1 MLIVIL
7 SDDVAGARRFADA
20 LDGGH
25 TVAEIAPSPEDLG
38 EVAPNAAFVLLP
50 TSPITLRLWT
60 AKLRRRFGGA
70 HLLVV
75 GIPRGE
81 ARELAHVIAAGAD
94 DFLVWP
100 REPEFLTLR
109 LDLIERHDRR
119 ALPDADAEDA
129 APAEVAGFP
138 GVGPQPASSA
148 TCQALLRASHDVV
161 FWLTPGGVFRE
172 YHANDPNLLPTSP
185 SAIVGRTIDQ
195 VFPEVIAARLRRGL
209 LAVASGAPECRI
221 SYSLGG
227 QEHHETRWEMTFVRV
242 SDEEV
247 IGVARHERPAS
258 EDKDDGALG
267 ESRRFIAR
275 VAAGLPLRVCVV
287 GLQARRLMYLNRPLD
302 TALGLSVVDALS
314 QPAERFASVIH
325 PDDLPALVAHAA
337 RWPEIHDG
345 AVEVE
350 RFRVRRADGQWHP
363 VVSREVVFRRDPAG
377 RPVEILAVIEDDAA
391 LGDSG
396 ATVAPEDA
404 ASDRISL
411 ALAGPDDHLYG
422 WSFATGRL
430 ESWGKSR
437 LTGLAETRA
446 DWEAHIHEADRPVVA
461 AAIEHHLDTGAPY
474 NETIRL
480 RMWDG
485 SWRTCVDRG
494 AAIRDANGRPSRWV
508 GVCTDITDR
517 VMQLGRLS
525 AEQKMEAVA
534 HLAGG
539 VAQDFNKVLLEVF
552 SQIDLAMSGLAQGSP
567 VRHDLAGARRA
578 AEQAATL
585 TRQLLAFG
593 RRQALQPE
601 YISINDVIGDLI
613 DTLARR
619 LGSDIVLSFESSEHL
634 GTVLADPMQIEQILL
649 TLCTRSRDTMPDG
662 GDLAILTSNVR
673 ARDEWSQPP
682 SKARDTRYVKV
693 RIEDSSPGFP
703 DELLAHVF
711 DPFYA
716 AADGGPRTGLELAMV
731 HGIVDQHE
739 GVITAENL
747 RGGGSAINIYLP
759 VVERPPARLRRPQ
772 APPRGGDETLLLV
785 DDDEL
790 VRNMAARI
798 LRGGG
803 YTILTAADGAEGIT
817 ALREHLGDVR
827 LVILDVV
834 MPRMGGRAT
843 WEQMSELAPEM
854 PFIFISGYT
863 MTAQDTDF
871 VQHGGRR
878 FLAKPFNSGQL
889 LREVRAA
896 LDD

>member
-1 MLIVIL
+1 
-7 SDDVAGARRFADA
+7 
-20 LDGGH
+20 
-25 TVAEIAPSPEDLG
+25 
-38 EVAPNAAFVLLP
+38 
-50 TSPITLRLWT
+50 
-60 AKLRRRFGGA
+60 
-70 HLLVV
+70 
-75 GIPRGE
+75 
-81 ARELAHVIAAGAD
+81 
-94 DFLVWP
+94 
-100 REPEFLTLR
+100 
-109 LDLIERHDRR
+109 
-119 ALPDADAEDA
+119 
-129 APAEVAGFP
+129 
-138 GVGPQPASSA
+138 
-148 TCQALLRASHDVV
+148 
-161 FWLTPGGVFRE
+161 
-172 YHANDPNLLPTSP
+172 
-185 SAIVGRTIDQ
+185 
-195 VFPEVIAARLRRGL
+195 
-209 LAVASGAPECRI
+209 
-221 SYSLGG
+221 
-227 QEHHETRWEMTFVRV
+227 
-242 SDEEV
+242 
-247 IGVARHERPAS
+247 
-258 EDKDDGALG
+258 
-267 ESRRFIAR
+267 
-275 VAAGLPLRVCVV
+275 
-287 GLQARRLMYLNRPLD
+287 
-302 TALGLSVVDALS
+302 
-314 QPAERFASVIH
+314 
-325 PDDLPALVAHAA
+325 
-337 RWPEIHDG
+337 
-345 AVEVE
+345 
-350 RFRVRRADGQWHP
+350 
-363 VVSREVVFRRDPAG
+363 
-377 RPVEILAVIEDDAA
+377 
-391 LGDSG
+391 
-396 ATVAPEDA
+396 
-404 ASDRISL
+404 
-411 ALAGPDDHLYG
+411 
-422 WSFATGRL
+422 
-430 ESWGKSR
+430 
-437 LTGLAETRA
+437 
-446 DWEAHIHEADRPVVA
+446 VVA
-461 AAIEHHLDTGAPY
+461 AAIERHLDTGAPY

-494 AAIRDANGRPSRWV
+494 AAIRDASGRPSHWV

-517 VMQLGRLS
+517 VMQLDRLS

-552 SQIDLAMSGLAQGSP
+552 SQIDLAISGLPQGSR

-619 LGSDIVLSFESSEHL
+619 LGSDVVLSFESSEHL
-634 GTVLADPMQIEQILL
+634 GTVLADPMQIEQIVL
-649 TLCTRSRDTMPDG
+649 TLCTRSRDAMPDG
-662 GDLAILTSNVR
+662 GELAIMTSNVR
-673 ARDEWSQPP
+673 ARDEWSRLP

-693 RIEDSSPGFP
+693 RIEDSSAGFP

-843 WEQMSELAPEM
+843 WEQMSELAPDM